1 MSEMPTAPASKYF
14 RPLVAL
20 TDQDEIAVLHDVM
33 LRSLQGLFPA
43 VDIGLYVLED
53 RDQRW
58 CRVVGIS
65 GDDHGGEII
74 GSLLVVL
81 QQLQQHQAAGEEHLV
96 EFIDGYSCLPVRHGH
111 FLRGAVV
118 ISGPVKDT
126 APPGYLAALLRI
138 YGNHL
143 AVLSRSKHDALT
155 GLLNRQA
162 FDTKA
167 PRLFSTTRRAR
178 KGEVAGRS
186 SLCLALIDIDH
197 FKRINDAFGH
207 LYGDEVLL
215 LLARIMEQCFR
226 ETDLLFRYGGE
237 EFVVVLDDVDQLV
250 AQQVLDRFRRAV
262 AAYEFPQVGVVTVSI
277 GFTLPIAPAPLREVV
292 SQADQALYYAKG
304 SGRNQVCDYHA
315 LAQQGLLG
323 TTTHRDADIELF

>member
-1 MSEMPTAPASKYF
+1 MSEMSASSGNQYF
-14 RPLVAL
+14 RPLVSL

-33 LRSLQGLFPA
+33 LRALQGLFPA
-43 VDIGLYVLED
+43 ADIGLYSLDD
-53 RDQRW
+53 RDRRW
-58 CRVVGIS
+58 RRVVGVS
-65 GDDHGGEII
+65 GDDHGGEIA

-81 QQLQQHQAAGEEHLV
+81 DRLQQHQAAGEEHLV

-118 ISGPVKDT
+118 IAGPVNDNS
-126 APPGYLAALLRI
+126 PPGYLAALLRI

-143 AVLSRSKHDALT
+143 ALLSRSKHDALT

-162 FDTKA
+162 FDIKA
-167 PRLFSTTRRAR
+167 PRLFSATRHAR
-178 KGEVAGRS
+178 KGEAEGRS

-197 FKRINDAFGH
+197 FKRINDVFGH

-215 LLARIMEQCFR
+215 LLARIMEQRFR

-237 EFVVVLDDVDQLV
+237 EFVVVLDDVDQLA

-277 GFTLPIAPAPLREVV
+277 GFTLPVAPAPLREVV

-304 SGRNQVCDYHA
+304 SGRDQVCDYHA
-315 LAQQGLLG
+315 LVQQGLLG
-323 TTTHRDADIELF
+323 DATHREADIELF